1 MALIKRLVIAGL
13 IVSAATLIL
22 MGLLIYAVS

>member
-1 MALIKRLVIAGL
+1 MALIKRRVIAGL